1 MAADTNAQIVLLTFP
16 GNAVAGVEL
25 GAKLGVP
32 SQRLELHA
40 FPDGETL
47 VRLPNELTG
56 RCVLLLCSLDHLDG
70 KLLPLLLT
78 ADAAREQGA
87 RRVGLVAPYLGY
99 MRQDSRFHSGEAV
112 SARTVAAVLE
122 RHVDFLI
129 TVEPHLHRIHSL
141 AELYHI
147 PAHAVSAMPAIV
159 DWMRREVRQPLLIG
173 PDQESSHWVAAI
185 AAELEAPYLILDK
198 VRHGDRAVEILMPEL
213 AGWTGHTPVLLDD
226 ILATAQTMI
235 TAVRQLK
242 QHGLPDPVCV
252 AVHPILVGD
261 ALSGLLAA
269 GAARVVSCNTIAQ
282 PSNAI
287 DVMPLIAEAVKPFC
301 HK

>member
-1 MAADTNAQIVLLTFP
+1 MTNLSAQTILLPFP
-16 GNAVAGVEL
+16 GNTVAGVAL
-25 GAKLGVP
+25 GNQLGVSP
-32 SQRLELHA
+32 QRLELHA

-56 RCVLLLCSLDHLDG
+56 RNVLLLCSLDHLDS
-70 KLLPLLLT
+70 KLLPLLFA

-87 RRVGLVAPYLGY
+87 RQVGLVAPYLGY

-112 SARTVAAVLE
+112 SAHTVAAVLD
-122 RHVDFLI
+122 RHVDFLV
-129 TVEPHLHRIHSL
+129 TVDPHLHRIHSL
-141 AELYHI
+141 SELYRI
-147 PAHAVSAMPAIV
+147 PTRTVSAMPAIV
-159 DWMRREVRQPLLIG
+159 DWLRHEVRQPLLIG
-173 PDQESSHWVAAI
+173 PDRESAQWVAAA
-185 AAELEAPYLILDK
+185 AAELDAPYLVLDK
-198 VRHGDRAVEILMPEL
+198 IRHGDNAVEIVMPEL
-213 AGWTGHTPVLLDD
+213 AGWIGHTPVLLDD
-226 ILATAQTMI
+226 ILSTAQTMI

-287 DVMPLIAEAVKPFC
+287 DVMPLMAAAVKTLC
-301 HK
+301 H

>member
-1 MAADTNAQIVLLTFP
+1 MTAAPSIQTVLLTFP
-16 GNAVAGVEL
+16 GNTVAGVAL
-25 GAKLGVP
+25 GSQLGVP
-32 SQRLELHA
+32 PQRLELHA

-47 VRLPNELTG
+47 VRLPNGLTG
-56 RCVLLLCSLDHLDG
+56 HNVLLLCSLDHLDN
-70 KLLPLLLT
+70 KLLPLLFA

-87 RRVGLVAPYLGY
+87 QQVGLVAPYLGY

-112 SARTVAAVLE
+112 SARTVAAVLD
-122 RHVDFLI
+122 RHFDFLV
-129 TVEPHLHRIHSL
+129 TVDPHLHRIHSL
-141 AELYHI
+141 SELYGI
-147 PAHAVSAMPAIV
+147 PTRTVSAMPVII
-159 DWMRREVRQPLLIG
+159 DWLRHEVRQPLLIG
-173 PDQESSHWVAAI
+173 PDRESTQWVAAV
-185 AAELEAPYLILDK
+185 AAELNAPYLVLDTI
-198 VRHGDRAVEILMPEL
+198 RHGDNAVEIVMPEL
-213 AGWTGHTPVLLDD
+213 AGWIGHTPVLLDD
-226 ILATAQTMI
+226 ILSTAQTMI

-287 DVMPLIAEAVKPFC
+287 DVMPLIAAAVRTLA
-301 HK
+301 H